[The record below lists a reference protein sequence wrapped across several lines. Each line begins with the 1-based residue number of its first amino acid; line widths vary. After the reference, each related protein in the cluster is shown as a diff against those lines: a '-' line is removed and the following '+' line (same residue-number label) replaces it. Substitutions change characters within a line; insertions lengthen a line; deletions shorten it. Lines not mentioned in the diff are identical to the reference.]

1 MSRNTYSRPSDVSSE
16 EGRVLLD
23 GPDHVSIALTPE
35 AALDLADRLT
45 EHAAIAAGK
54 RREALVDYRP
64 K

>member
-23 GPDHVSIALTPE
+23 GPDNVSIALTPE

-54 RREALVDYRP
+54 AREAGLDHRP

>member
-1 MSRNTYSRPSDVSSE
+1 M
-16 EGRVLLD
+16 D
-23 GPDHVSIALTPE
+23 GPEQVSIAFTPE

-54 RREALVDYRP
+54 RREAGVDHRP